1 MRTLT
6 LNREPSTDTETMGL
20 LTFDGVS
27 LFTIERPW
35 IATDPGGKPFES
47 CVPAGRYELV
57 PYVRGNGDAVRA
69 LVNPGLGVYFR
80 KRDRPNGVGRYKIL
94 IHAGNWVT
102 DVVGCIAPGYGRT
115 AAHYYSNKG
124 PMVTN
129 SRKAMK
135 VLMNWLG
142 DDEAEIMIRDA
153 E

>member
-1 MRTLT
+1 MKTPV
-6 LNREPSTDTETMGL
+6 LNRDPSTDTETMGS

-27 LFTIERPW
+27 IFTVERPW
-35 IATDPGGKPFES
+35 VPTDPGGMPFES
-47 CVPAGRYELV
+47 CVPAGRYKLV

-80 KRDRPNGVGRYKIL
+80 KADRTRDVGRYKIL

-115 AAHYYSNKG
+115 TSAAG
-124 PMVTN
+124 PMVTD

-135 VLMNWLG
+135 LLMNWLG
-142 DDEAEIMIRDA
+142 DDEAEILIRDA